1 MLRRDFLK
9 AMGVAALAATHR
21 DCLAATDVPLVLWAS
36 RAGYEAQVDCNTG
49 HGQQTLA
56 WLLRDIRAGNLTG
69 IPHPGLV
76 KLLCWQQA
84 WLAAYGFHVRFDI
97 LSGLRLAATNRS
109 TEGASRSSLH
119 QPDATN
125 IFRAVDFRSATV
137 NSEYLGRLA
146 ALAKQGG
153 VGFYDDAGFVHVDVG
168 RSRYWRRGVG

>member
-9 AMGVAALAATHR
+9 AVGVAALAAVHHG
-21 DCLAATDVPLVLWAS
+21 DLAASEAPHVLWAA
-36 RAGYEAQVDCNTG
+36 RAGEEAHIDCATAY
-49 HGQQTLA
+49 GQQTLA
-56 WLLRDIRAGNLTG
+56 WLLRDIRGGNQTG

-84 WLAAYGFHVRFDI
+84 WLAAYGFHVRFDM

-119 QPDATN
+119 QPDRAN
-125 IFRAVDFRSATV
+125 LFRAVDYRSATV

-146 ALAKQGG
+146 ALAQQGG
-153 VGFYDDAGFVHVDVG
+153 VGFYDAAGFVHVDVG
-168 RSRYWRRGVG
+168 PSRYWRHSG